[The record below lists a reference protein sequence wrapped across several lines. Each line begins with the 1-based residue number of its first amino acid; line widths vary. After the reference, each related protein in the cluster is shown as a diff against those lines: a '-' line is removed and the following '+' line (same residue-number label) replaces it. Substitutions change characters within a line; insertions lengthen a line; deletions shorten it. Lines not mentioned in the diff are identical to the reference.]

1 MRALAFLCLAVALL
15 AGGRAGGGAP
25 ADAGREPA
33 GDRVIVPMPADPGD
47 GSWLLSWRVVSADG
61 HPVGGSYVFS
71 IGVPSAVADAP
82 AAGSARAAVIGRG
95 LLTLESTV
103 TIGAR

>member
-33 GDRVIVPMPADPGD
+33 G
-47 GSWLLSWRVVSADG
+47 G